1 MVGRAPT
8 GGVTLSNWDPAPGSD
23 GRHTALVW
31 VQDFAGPAGL
41 PPDAAI
47 WTHEVGGGGWG
58 DRQRQIYTDDTGNA
72 ALDGAGHLAITA
84 RRESDGVTITSA
96 RLTTKD
102 HFAVRYGRVEAC
114 MKVPGGCGTWPAFW
128 MLGTDID
135 QVGWPACGEIDVM
148 EHVGAEPT
156 RCYGTIHG
164 PDYSGLQGGIGGAVD
179 AGIDLSA
186 DFHRYAVAWE
196 ESGVAWILDG
206 REHHR
211 ITPSDVPGPWPF
223 DHDFYL
229 LVNLAIGG
237 DWRGNDT
244 EPELPTSLLI
254 DWIRVDEVG

>member
-1 MVGRAPT
+1 M
-8 GGVTLSNWDPAPGSD
+8 
-23 GRHTALVW
+23 W

-96 RLTTKD
+96 RLD
-102 HFAVRYGRVEAC
+102 DERSLCREVRQGRGVQQDARRLRDLAG
-114 MKVPGGCGTWPAFW
+114 VLDAGHRHRSGGLAGLRRDRCDGARGRGPYPLLWNDSWP
-128 MLGTDID
+128 
-135 QVGWPACGEIDVM
+135 
-148 EHVGAEPT
+148 
-156 RCYGTIHG
+156 R
-164 PDYSGLQGGIGGAVD
+164 LQRAPGGIGGAVD
-179 AGIDLSA
+179 AGIDLSE

-237 DWRGNDT
+237 DWSGNDT